1 MDNTRIRILKEYE
14 MNMRLIWKQ
23 LINELD
29 EQIAKVEIN
38 KDGKLQ
44 QLYKKR
50 ELLEMAM
57 NRV

>member
-1 MDNTRIRILKEYE
+1 VYNRKCKEIIT
-14 MNMRLIWKQ
+14 MNMKNIWQK

-38 KDGKLQ
+38 KDGRLK

-50 ELLEMAM
+50 ELLESAM
-57 NRV
+57 GRVK